1 MKNLNKERLDK
12 IISSQFNVTRSE
24 AKTCIRRGQVSINGS
39 VIKDGGMLVT
49 PETQQ
54 IVFNGVL
61 LNYKKNIYVIM
72 NKPRGI
78 LSASADKRRKTV
90 VDILPEELKRSGLFP
105 AGRLDRDTTG
115 LLIITDDGDFAH
127 RIISPKKKIKKTYTV
142 WLDED
147 ITPDICKKFEEGVT
161 LSDGT
166 LCAPAYLTRIDKN
179 IAEITITEG
188 KYHQIKRM
196 FGTVGIG
203 VNELHR
209 KSVGGLTLPENLS
222 EGSSRELTEM
232 EKNSIF
238 MPI

>member
-78 LSASADKRRKTV
+78 LSASADK
-90 VDILPEELKRSGLFP
+90 
-105 AGRLDRDTTG
+105 
-115 LLIITDDGDFAH
+115 
-127 RIISPKKKIKKTYTV
+127 
-142 WLDED
+142 
-147 ITPDICKKFEEGVT
+147 
-161 LSDGT
+161 
-166 LCAPAYLTRIDKN
+166 
-179 IAEITITEG
+179 
-188 KYHQIKRM
+188 
-196 FGTVGIG
+196 
-203 VNELHR
+203 
-209 KSVGGLTLPENLS
+209 
-222 EGSSRELTEM
+222 
-232 EKNSIF
+232 
-238 MPI
+238 